1 MSYSYDR
8 RASMLVPPNKLL
20 GHMNQSVDKLLSARI
35 EVRKLHLALGEVRR
49 DASGSMYTDNYDNPE
64 IEKVE
69 KDLYELDRT
78 IGEAFR
84 YIERLERDFKSKWI
98 VRSFG

>member
-1 MSYSYDR
+1 MPYSYDR
-8 RASMLVPPNKLL
+8 RASVSPDKLL
-20 GHMNQSVDKLLSARI
+20 GYLKQSVDKLLDARVM
-35 EVRKLHLALGEVRR
+35 VRHLHLALGDVRR
-49 DASGSMYTDNYDNPE
+49 DASGVVYTDNYDNPE

-69 KDLYELDRT
+69 KDLYELDHT

-98 VRSFG
+98 VRSFGR